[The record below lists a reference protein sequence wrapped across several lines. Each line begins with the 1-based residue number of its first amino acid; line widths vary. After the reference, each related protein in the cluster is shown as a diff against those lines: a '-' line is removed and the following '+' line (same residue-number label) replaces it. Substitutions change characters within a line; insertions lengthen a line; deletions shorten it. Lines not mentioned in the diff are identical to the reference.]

1 MVKAYEIAEE
11 LNSLGIKTIVSSDI
25 RRYVCLKA
33 IVNAAINPLTAILK
47 VRNGDLLKTEQ
58 ARKLVETING
68 QPISSSW
75 AALATTCRQG
85 LSFRLSG
92 GGAATSNDH
101 QGRKH

>member
-58 ARKLVETING
+58 ARKLVETIVEEAVYAAR
-68 QPISSSW
+68 ISRVEIGIREVID
-75 AALATTCRQG
+75 LVFKVTE
-85 LSFRLSG
+85 
-92 GGAATSNDH
+92 
-101 QGRKH
+101 